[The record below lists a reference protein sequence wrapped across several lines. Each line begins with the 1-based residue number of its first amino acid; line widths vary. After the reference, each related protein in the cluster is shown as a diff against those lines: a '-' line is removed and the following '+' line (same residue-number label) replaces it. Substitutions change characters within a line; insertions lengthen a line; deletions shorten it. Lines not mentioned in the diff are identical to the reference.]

1 MHDAFNEK
9 EGLPSAFAQEP
20 VPPIQSGLRHRPMA
34 SSSSYGAN
42 TDTSPQPSSA
52 PHVRLREGVVAQQQ
66 QGWWEWLV
74 NVAIFPLRF
83 VLNAATDL
91 LHFISKLLSVLMW

>member
-9 EGLPSAFAQEP
+9 EGVPSVFAQEP
-20 VPPIQSGLRHRPMA
+20 APPIQPGLRHRPMA
-34 SSSSYGAN
+34 SSSIHGSS
-42 TDTSPQPSSA
+42 TDTSPRSPSA
-52 PHVRLREGVVAQQQ
+52 PHMRLRERVVAQRQH
-66 QGWWEWLV
+66 GWWEWLI

-91 LHFISKLLSVLMW
+91 LHFVSKWLPVSVH

>member
-9 EGLPSAFAQEP
+9 EGVPSVFAQEP
-20 VPPIQSGLRHRPMA
+20 APPIQSGLRHRPMA
-34 SSSSYGAN
+34 SSSSRGAN
-42 TDTSPQPSSA
+42 TDTSLQSPST
-52 PHVRLREGVVAQQQ
+52 PHVRLREGVVAQRQ
-66 QGWWEWLV
+66 QGWWEWIV

-91 LHFISKLLSVLMW
+91 LHFISKLLP